1 MAAHIV
7 YTTFP
12 AAEVTS
18 MQLQACATLF
28 SEHYGVWG
36 PGAAAPGGRVRLS
49 PSRLQAQCL
58 FNESCSLTT
67 ATAGSTLVGH
77 VFSAKFQYREGTV
90 SWITQLVVHS
100 SYRSQ
105 GIASALCRRAW
116 DIQADFACGLVTS
129 HPHAVRALERATQRR
144 CDPALIQQ
152 HAEGLVEASGIPYL
166 RGCGLPRP
174 GESCAINTCF
184 FVDHTEVNQLLGCM
198 RGWRLGSLLD
208 GEEFFAAT
216 FSASS
221 WRSTSSNSG
230 SSSSSSEGVG
240 ASVGI
245 SDEQL
250 RVLILLVLMLVV
262 HGPQPAA
269 LTSRSK

>member
-1 MAAHIV
+1 
-7 YTTFP
+7 
-12 AAEVTS
+12 
-18 MQLQACATLF
+18 LF
-28 SEHYGVWG
+28 D
-36 PGAAAPGGRVRLS
+36 
-49 PSRLQAQCL
+49 
-58 FNESCSLTT
+58 ESCSLTT
-67 ATAGSTLVGH
+67 ATHGSTLVGH
-77 VFSAKFQYREGTV
+77 VLSAKFQYREGTV

-105 GIASALCRRAW
+105 GIASTLCRMAW

-144 CDPALIQQ
+144 CDPAVIQQ
-152 HAEGLVEASGIPYL
+152 HAEGLIEASGIPYL
-166 RGCGLPRP
+166 RGCSLPRP
-174 GESCAINTCF
+174 GESCAISTGF
-184 FVDHTEVNQLLGCM
+184 FVDHTEVNQLLGRM

-221 WRSTSSNSG
+221 RRSTSSR
-230 SSSSSSEGVG
+230 SEGG
-240 ASVGI
+240 GTSVGI

-262 HGPQPAA
+262 HGPQPATLA
-269 LTSRSK
+269 SRPK